1 MPAGRR
7 GLVVPQNT
15 FLENVVRRSNG
26 LRKYCCF
33 VKNGK
38 QPLKINIF
46 GISRKE
52 KEKYL
57 DSNLKIECVSSETFP
72 SFKYLETK
80 THFVVEVLSLLK
92 LSMRINL
99 CFVSLTKIF
108 L

>member
-38 QPLKINIF
+38 QPLKINS
-46 GISRKE
+46 ISRKE

-57 DSNLKIECVSSETFP
+57 DSNLKIECVSNETFP

-80 THFVVEVLSLLK
+80 THFVVEVLSVLK
-92 LSMRINL
+92 PSMRINL
-99 CFVSLTKIF
+99 CFVSLMKIF

>member
-38 QPLKINIF
+38 QPLKINS
-46 GISRKE
+46 ISQKE

-57 DSNLKIECVSSETFP
+57 DSNLKIECVSNETFP

-80 THFVVEVLSLLK
+80 THFVVEVLSVLK
-92 LSMRINL
+92 PSMRINL
-99 CFVSLTKIF
+99 CFVSLMKIF

>member
-38 QPLKINIF
+38 QPLKIHIF
-46 GISRKE
+46 GISLKE
-52 KEKYL
+52 K
-57 DSNLKIECVSSETFP
+57 
-72 SFKYLETK
+72 
-80 THFVVEVLSLLK
+80 
-92 LSMRINL
+92 
-99 CFVSLTKIF
+99 
-108 L
+108 